1 MSKTRTI
8 LRIISTEKTEDK
20 IIYHC
25 EKVLQ
30 GKKWWMLKWRDCY
43 TCLEE
48 HDGFGYYPITSC
60 KNDDDERWKML
71 LDDDKYV
78 WAFFHWFPV
87 KL

>member
-8 LRIISTEKTEDK
+8 LRVISSEEIDGK

-30 GKKWWMLKWRDCY
+30 GKKWWMFKWHDCY
-43 TCLEE
+43 KRRLEPDE
-48 HDGFGYYPITSC
+48 DEFYPIKTEKSLS
-60 KNDDDERWKML
+60 DEEWKTMRNG
-71 LDDDKYV
+71 DKYV
-78 WAFFHWFPV
+78 WVFFDCFPV